1 MVKEN
6 QNIDFLNRDDFKDH
20 NVVHLVNCLI
30 NTIDLIGV
38 FELNVYLIIE
48 DCIINNLKIH
58 SCWFVNGLLLKN
70 NIIRNYVDYQMG
82 GHNVNPI
89 VIEGNVFTGFLNFF
103 DCQFENC
110 IELKNNVFEK
120 GTNLL
125 GNKGEGFENSF
136 ANGWV
141 VENNVGNIDIDGDI
155 NIDEV

>member
-6 QNIDFLNRDDFKDH
+6 QNIELLRQEDLKGH
-20 NVVHLVNCLI
+20 NTFHLINCII

-38 FELNVYLIIE
+38 FELNVHLIIE

-70 NIIRNYVDYQMG
+70 CVVRNYVDYQMG

-89 VIEGNVFTGFLNFF
+89 VIEGNVFTDFFNFF
-103 DCQFENC
+103 DCQFENR
-110 IELKNNVFEK
+110 IELKNNVFIK

-136 ANGWV
+136 VEGWLA
-141 VENNVGNIDIDGDI
+141 ENNVGNIDV
-155 NIDEV
+155 NEVKV